1 MRIGSAMVKVGQRG
15 PEEMV
20 SQLPTQGA
28 ILDTCYKLAQPGC
41 QVGTLEMS
49 SSVKKNTRQCL
60 SWASWFKIMLH
71 ILLIMVFP
79 GFQRKMQNI
88 QINVA
93 TNFYSKV
100 CEQMLRCA
108 SG

>member
-1 MRIGSAMVKVGQRG
+1 MVKVGLRG

-49 SSVKKNTRQCL
+49 SSGKKNTRQCL
-60 SWASWFKIMLH
+60 SQATYSIDYGFSWVSKKNAEH
-71 ILLIMVFP
+71 TYKCSYKLLLQGM
-79 GFQRKMQNI
+79 
-88 QINVA
+88 
-93 TNFYSKV
+93 
-100 CEQMLRCA
+100 
-108 SG
+108 